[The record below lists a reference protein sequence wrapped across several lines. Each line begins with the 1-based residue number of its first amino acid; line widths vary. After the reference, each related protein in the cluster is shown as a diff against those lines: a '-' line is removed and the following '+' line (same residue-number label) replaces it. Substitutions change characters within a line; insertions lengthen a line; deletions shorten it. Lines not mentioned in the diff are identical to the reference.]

1 MPTTISP
8 RLALWMLL
16 GIALFLNYQMWTHD
30 YPDVPAAA
38 SVGSSTAPATPLDS
52 TVPTATAPGG
62 TPSGAAPPAGT
73 LPGGTQPAT
82 ASATA
87 PAAADSAH
95 GLVAH
100 ALVADSPTAPSVHV
114 VTDVLDVDVS
124 LAGGEL
130 RRVDLLAYPLAK
142 DRPDIPVR
150 LLSRDSADSLFV
162 LQTGLAPVNDEFA
175 PTHQAL
181 YSTDARELRLAPG
194 QDELKLPLTWSD
206 GHGVTVTKTLTFR
219 RGQYQIALDYQ
230 IQNASAAPWSFAPYA
245 QILRYNTPIER
256 SYFRP
261 DSYAFKG
268 PAIYD
273 GTKYQKFDVQ
283 KNPVLDQSIKGGWLA
298 ALQHDFVAAIV
309 PPADAAYRYQLQTQG
324 NEFLLKA
331 QGPTA
336 VVAPG
341 ASATTHEA
349 LFVGPKIQTQLDA
362 VQSHLDLVADY
373 GTLRIIATPLF
384 WLLDHVHSLVRN
396 WGIAIIIVT
405 MLLKLLFYPLAEA
418 SGRSMAKM
426 KALAPRLN
434 ALRETYKDDREKLN
448 RGMMELYKREKV
460 NPLAGCLPMLI
471 QIPVFLAFYWVL
483 RDSVELRQAPF
494 ILWINDLSAKDPLF
508 VLPAI
513 MAVAMFIQYKIN
525 PQVGDPAQQKIFMI
539 MPLAMSVTFAFF
551 PAGLVLYW
559 VTNTV
564 LSILQQWNI
573 NRRLEAATSARR

>member
-1 MPTTISP
+1 MPTTVNL
-8 RLALWMLL
+8 RLALWALL
-16 GIALFLNYQMWTHD
+16 GMALFLNYQMWSHD
-30 YPDVPAAA
+30 YLDSMPPAPVGANAAPAAPLDSSVPSATLPTGTPPASGNTAAA
-38 SVGSSTAPATPLDS
+38 SGPASS
-52 TVPTATAPGG
+52 
-62 TPSGAAPPAGT
+62 
-73 LPGGTQPAT
+73 
-82 ASATA
+82 ASVS
-87 PAAADSAH
+87 ADSAR
-95 GLVAH
+95 
-100 ALVADSPTAPSVHV
+100 ALVAESPRAPSVHV
-114 VTDVLDVDVS
+114 VTDVLDAEVS

-130 RRVDLLAYPLAK
+130 RRVDLPAYPAAK
-142 DRPDIPVR
+142 NTPDVPVR
-150 LLSRDSADSLFV
+150 LLNRDAADSLFV
-162 LQTGLAPVNDEFA
+162 LQSGLAPVNDENA

-181 YSTDARELRLAPG
+181 YRTDAHELRLAPG
-194 QDELKLPLTWSD
+194 ENEIKLPLSWSD
-206 GHGVTVTKTLTFR
+206 GHGVTVTKTLSFH
-219 RGQYQIALDYQ
+219 RGQYQIGLDYQ
-230 IQNASAAPWSFAPYA
+230 VQNASASPWSYA
-245 QILRYNTPIER
+245 SYVQILRYNAPVDR

-273 GTKYQKFDVQ
+273 GLKYQKFDIQ
-283 KNPVLDQSIKGGWLA
+283 KNPTLDQSIRNGWLA
-298 ALQHDFVAAIV
+298 ALQHHFVAAIV
-309 PPADAAYRYQLQTQG
+309 PPADAGYRYQLQTRG

-331 QGPTA
+331 QGPTE

-341 ASATTHEA
+341 ASATTHET
-349 LFVGPKIQTQLDA
+349 LFIGPKIQTQLNA
-362 VQSHLDLVADY
+362 ANPNLDLVADY

-384 WLLDHVHSLVRN
+384 WLLNHVHSLVGN
-396 WGIAIIIVT
+396 WGFAIIIVT

-434 ALRETYKDDREKLN
+434 NLRETYKDDREKLN

-460 NPLAGCLPMLI
+460 NPVAGCLPMLI

-494 ILWINDLSAKDPLF
+494 ILWINDLSAKDPWF

-513 MAVAMFIQYKIN
+513 MAAAMFIQYKIN

-573 NRRLEAATSARR
+573 NRRIEAVIRARR

>member
-1 MPTTISP
+1 MPTTANL
-8 RLALWMLL
+8 RLALWALL
-16 GIALFLNYQMWTHD
+16 GMALFLNYQMWTHD
-30 YPDVPAAA
+30 YTELLPAVP
-38 SVGSSTAPATPLDS
+38 VGANAAPALPLDS
-52 TVPTATAPGG
+52 AVPSATLPAATSPAGATVPGATATAP
-62 TPSGAAPPAGT
+62 AI
-73 LPGGTQPAT
+73 
-82 ASATA
+82 SAR
-87 PAAADSAH
+87 P
-95 GLVAH
+95 LVAETPL
-100 ALVADSPTAPSVHV
+100 AASVHV
-114 VTDVLDVDVS
+114 VTDVLDVEVS

-130 RRVDLLAYPLAK
+130 RRVDLPAYPAAK
-142 DRPDIPVR
+142 NTPDVPVR
-150 LLSRDSADSLFV
+150 LLNRDGADSLFV
-162 LQTGLAPVNDEFA
+162 VQTGLAPLNDENA

-181 YSTDARELRLAPG
+181 YSAEVRELRLLPG
-194 QDELKLPLTWSD
+194 QDELKLPLSWSD
-206 GHGVTVTKTLTFR
+206 GHGVTVIKTLSFH
-219 RGQYQIALDYQ
+219 RGQYQIGLDYQ
-230 IQNASAAPWSFAPYA
+230 IQNATAAAWSFASYA
-245 QILRYNTPIER
+245 QILRYNTPVDR

-273 GTKYQKFDVQ
+273 GLKYQKLDIQ
-283 KNPVLDQSIKGGWLA
+283 KNAVLDQSISNGWLA
-298 ALQHDFVAAIV
+298 ALQHHFVAAIV
-309 PPADAAYRYQLQTQG
+309 PPTGAAYRYQLQTQG

-331 QGPTA
+331 QGPTE

-341 ASATTHEA
+341 ASASTHET
-349 LFVGPKIQTQLDA
+349 LFVGPKIQSQLDA
-362 VQSHLDLVADY
+362 AQPHLDLVADY

-384 WLLDHVHSLVRN
+384 WLLNHVHSLVGN
-396 WGIAIIIVT
+396 WGFAIIIVT
-405 MLLKLLFYPLAEA
+405 MLLKGLFYPLAEA

-426 KALAPRLN
+426 KALAPRL
-434 ALRETYKDDREKLN
+434 AVLRETYKDDREKLN

-460 NPLAGCLPMLI
+460 NPVAGCLPMLI

-494 ILWINDLSAKDPLF
+494 ILWINDLSAKDPAF

-539 MPLAMSVTFAFF
+539 MPLAMSFTFAFF

-573 NRRLEAATSARR
+573 NRRIEAVIKARR

>member
-1 MPTTISP
+1 MPTTINL
-8 RLALWMLL
+8 RLALWALL
-16 GIALFLNYQMWTHD
+16 GMALFLNYQMWSHD
-30 YPDVPAAA
+30 YAEVLTPGTVGGSAAPAA
-38 SVGSSTAPATPLDS
+38 PLDS
-52 TVPTATAPGG
+52 TVPAATPGASAADSGTAAKPAA
-62 TPSGAAPPAGT
+62 GAASS
-73 LPGGTQPAT
+73 
-82 ASATA
+82 AS
-87 PAAADSAH
+87 ADSAH

-114 VTDVLDVDVS
+114 VTDVLDAEIS

-130 RRVDLLAYPLAK
+130 RRVDLLAYPQAK
-142 DRPDIPVR
+142 NTPDVPVR
-150 LLSRDSADSLFV
+150 LLNRDAPDSLFV
-162 LQTGLAPVNDEFA
+162 LQSGLAPVNDEFA

-181 YSTDARELRLAPG
+181 YSTDVRELRLKSG
-194 QDELKLPLTWSD
+194 QQELKLPLQWSD
-206 GHGVTVTKTLTFR
+206 GHGVTVTKTLSFR
-219 RGQYQIALDYQ
+219 RGQYQIGLDYQ
-230 IQNASAAPWSFAPYA
+230 VQNGSAAPWSFAPYA
-245 QILRYNTPIER
+245 QILRYNAPVDR

-273 GTKYQKFDVQ
+273 GIKYQKFDIQ
-283 KNPVLDQSIKGGWLA
+283 KNPVLDQSIKSGWLA
-298 ALQHDFVAAIV
+298 ALQHHFVAAIV

-336 VVAPG
+336 VVPAG
-341 ASATTHEA
+341 AGATTHDT

-362 VQSHLDLVADY
+362 AQSHLDLVADY

-384 WLLDHVHSLVRN
+384 WLLDHVHSLVSN
-396 WGIAIIIVT
+396 WGFAIIIVT

-434 ALRETYKDDREKLN
+434 NLRETYKDDREKLN

-460 NPLAGCLPMLI
+460 NPLVGCLPMLI

-494 ILWINDLSAKDPLF
+494 ILWIDDLSARDPYF

-513 MAVAMFIQYKIN
+513 MAAAMFVQYKIN
-525 PQVGDPAQQKIFMI
+525 PQVGDPAQQKLFMF

-564 LSILQQWNI
+564 LSILQQWSI
-573 NRRLEAATSARR
+573 NRRIEAAIRARR

>member
-1 MPTTISP
+1 MPTTVNLRI
-8 RLALWMLL
+8 ALWALL
-16 GIALFLNYQMWTHD
+16 AMALFLNYQMWSHD
-30 YPDVPAAA
+30 YPDLVPPPSSATAAPAA
-38 SVGSSTAPATPLDS
+38 PLDS
-52 TVPTATAPGG
+52 TVPNATLPSASKPPGTAAGAPG
-62 TPSGAAPPAGT
+62 TSSAASSA
-73 LPGGTQPAT
+73 
-82 ASATA
+82 ASA
-87 PAAADSAH
+87 AAGA
-95 GLVAH
+95 GNPR
-100 ALVADSPTAPSVHV
+100 ALVADTPLAPSVHV
-114 VTDVLDVDVS
+114 VTDVLNAEIS

-130 RRVDLLAYPLAK
+130 RRVDLPAYPAAK
-142 DRPDIPVR
+142 NTPDVPVR
-150 LLSRDSADSLFV
+150 LLNRDAADSLFV
-162 LQTGLAPVNDEFA
+162 VQTGLAPLNDENA

-181 YSTDARELRLAPG
+181 YSTNVHELRLMPG
-194 QDELKLPLTWSD
+194 QDQIELPLSWND
-206 GHGVTVTKTLTFR
+206 GHGVTVTKTFTFH
-219 RGQYQIALDYQ
+219 RGQYQIGLDYQ
-230 IQNASAAPWSFAPYA
+230 VQNTTGAPWSFASYA
-245 QILRYNTPIER
+245 QILRYNAPVER

-261 DSYAFKG
+261 DSYSFKG

-273 GTKYQKFDVQ
+273 GQKYQKLDIQ
-283 KNPVLDQSIKGGWLA
+283 KNATLDQSISNGWLA
-298 ALQHDFVAAIV
+298 ALQHHFVAAIV
-309 PPADAAYRYQLQTQG
+309 PPAGAPYRYQLQTQG

-331 QGPTA
+331 QGPTE
-336 VVAPG
+336 VVAAG
-341 ASATTHEA
+341 ATLGTHLA
-349 LFVGPKIQTQLDA
+349 LFVGPKIQSQLDT
-362 VQSHLDLVADY
+362 VNPTLDLVADY

-384 WLLDHVHSLVRN
+384 WLLNHVHALVGN
-396 WGIAIIIVT
+396 WGFAIIIVT

-460 NPLAGCLPMLI
+460 NPVAGCLPMLI

-494 ILWINDLSAKDPLF
+494 ILWINDLSARDPF
-508 VLPAI
+508 YVLPGI
-513 MAVAMFIQYKIN
+513 MAAAMFIQYKIN

-573 NRRLEAATSARR
+573 NRRIEAAIKARR

>member
-1 MPTTISP
+1 MPTTANL
-8 RLALWMLL
+8 RLALWALL
-16 GIALFLNYQMWTHD
+16 GMALFLNYQMWTHD
-30 YPDVPAAA
+30 YTELTPQAPLGANAAPALPLDSAVPSATLPT
-38 SVGSSTAPATPLDS
+38 GTAPAT
-52 TVPTATAPGG
+52 TAAPG
-62 TPSGAAPPAGT
+62 
-73 LPGGTQPAT
+73 
-82 ASATA
+82 
-87 PAAADSAH
+87 AAAAALTNSARP
-95 GLVAH
+95 LVAETP
-100 ALVADSPTAPSVHV
+100 LAPSVHV
-114 VTDVLDVDVS
+114 VTDVLDVEVS

-130 RRVDLLAYPLAK
+130 RRVDLPAYPAAK
-142 DRPDIPVR
+142 NTPDVPVR
-150 LLSRDSADSLFV
+150 LLNRDAADSLFV
-162 LQTGLAPVNDEFA
+162 LQSGLAPLNDENA

-181 YSTDARELRLAPG
+181 YSADVHELRLLPG
-194 QDELKLPLTWSD
+194 QDEIKLPLSWSD
-206 GHGVTVTKTLTFR
+206 GHGVTVTKTLSFH
-219 RGQYQIALDYQ
+219 RGQYQIGLDYQ
-230 IQNASAAPWSFAPYA
+230 IQNATAAPWSFASYA
-245 QILRYNTPIER
+245 QILRYNTPVDR

-273 GTKYQKFDVQ
+273 GLKYQKLDIQ
-283 KNPVLDQSIKGGWLA
+283 KNAVLDQSISSGWLA
-298 ALQHDFVAAIV
+298 ALQHHFVVAIV
-309 PPADAAYRYQLQTQG
+309 PPTGAPYRYQLQTQG

-331 QGPTA
+331 QGPTE

-341 ASATTHEA
+341 ASASTHET
-349 LFVGPKIQTQLDA
+349 LFVGPKIQSQLDA
-362 VQSHLDLVADY
+362 AQSHLDLVADY

-384 WLLDHVHSLVRN
+384 WLLNHVHSLVGN
-396 WGIAIIIVT
+396 WGFAIIIVT
-405 MLLKLLFYPLAEA
+405 MLLKGLFYPLAEA

-426 KALAPRLN
+426 KALAPRL
-434 ALRETYKDDREKLN
+434 AVLRETYKDDREKLN

-460 NPLAGCLPMLI
+460 NPVAGCLPMLI

-494 ILWINDLSAKDPLF
+494 ILWINDLSARDPAF

-539 MPLAMSVTFAFF
+539 MPLAMSFTFAFF

-573 NRRLEAATSARR
+573 NRRIEAVIRARR

>member
-1 MPTTISP
+1 MPTTANL
-8 RLALWMLL
+8 RLALWALL
-16 GIALFLNYQMWTHD
+16 GMALFLNYQMWSHD
-30 YPDVPAAA
+30 YVALVPPAPLGANAAPAA
-38 SVGSSTAPATPLDS
+38 PLDS
-52 TVPTATAPGG
+52 TVPSATLPVSATPPAAGAPAGSPGASAGATAER
-62 TPSGAAPPAGT
+62 PPA
-73 LPGGTQPAT
+73 LQAE
-82 ASATA
+82 
-87 PAAADSAH
+87 
-95 GLVAH
+95 
-100 ALVADSPTAPSVHV
+100 SPLAPSIHV
-114 VTDVLDVDVS
+114 VTDVLDAEVS

-130 RRVDLLAYPLAK
+130 RRVDLRAYPAAK
-142 DRPDIPVR
+142 NTPDVPVR
-150 LLSRDSADSLFV
+150 LLNRDGADSLFV
-162 LQTGLAPVNDEFA
+162 LQSGLAPVNDENA

-181 YSTDARELRLAPG
+181 YSAEAHELRLKPG
-194 QDELKLPLTWSD
+194 QDEIKLPLSWSD
-206 GHGVTVTKTLTFR
+206 GHGVTVTKTLSFR
-219 RGQYQIALDYQ
+219 RGQYQIGLDYQ
-230 IQNASAAPWSFAPYA
+230 IHNGTAAPWSFASYA
-245 QILRYNTPIER
+245 QILRYNAPVDR

-268 PAIYD
+268 PAIFD
-273 GTKYQKFDVQ
+273 GLKYQKFDIQ
-283 KNPVLDQSIKGGWLA
+283 KNETLDQSIRNGWLA
-298 ALQHDFVAAIV
+298 ALQHHFVAAIV
-309 PPADAAYRYQLQTQG
+309 PPPDAAYRYQLQIQG

-331 QGPTA
+331 QGPTE
-336 VVAPG
+336 VVPPG
-341 ASATTHEA
+341 GNASNHET

-362 VQSHLDLVADY
+362 ANPNLDLVADY

-384 WLLDHVHSLVRN
+384 WLLNHVHSLVGN

-405 MLLKLLFYPLAEA
+405 MLLKLLFYPLAET

-434 ALRETYKDDREKLN
+434 NLRETYKDDREKLN

-460 NPLAGCLPMLI
+460 NPVAGCLPMLI

-494 ILWINDLSAKDPLF
+494 VLWINDLSAKDPLF

-513 MAVAMFIQYKIN
+513 MAAAMFIQYKIN
-525 PQVGDPAQQKIFMI
+525 PQVGDPAQQKIFML

-573 NRRLEAATSARR
+573 NRRIEAAIRARR